1 MEVLE
6 INKIS
11 GNIDLHTHSTASD
24 GSMEPA
30 ELVNHAKRSGLVAIA
45 LTDHDTIDGIEE
57 ALEQGKNIN
66 MEVLPGI
73 EIGVDFEP
81 EMHILGYFND
91 KDYMNIIHRLSF
103 LRKNREVR
111 NEKTIKKLNELGFNI
126 TIAEV
131 KERAEG
137 NIVGRP
143 HIARTMVDK
152 GYMNSINDAFKTY
165 LAYGKPAYFKK
176 DKLTPS
182 ECIKEIIEAGGV
194 PVLAHPIL
202 LQFSIKELDDI
213 LGQLVSYGLKGI
225 EAYYVENTNS
235 FTGMT
240 IELAKKHKL
249 LITGGS
255 DFHGTYKPGIKIGK
269 GHGNLRIPYEILANL
284 KKQL

>member
-1 MEVLE
+1 M
-6 INKIS
+6 S

-182 ECIKEIIEAGGV
+182 EC
-194 PVLAHPIL
+194 
-202 LQFSIKELDDI
+202 
-213 LGQLVSYGLKGI
+213 
-225 EAYYVENTNS
+225 
-235 FTGMT
+235 
-240 IELAKKHKL
+240 
-249 LITGGS
+249 
-255 DFHGTYKPGIKIGK
+255 
-269 GHGNLRIPYEILANL
+269 
-284 KKQL
+284 